1 MEFHKSKK
9 NLQNQKAAMGET
21 HFPPK
26 NKIAKKELK
35 NSPSFG
41 EKKQQKK
48 WRRLLGSLAERGEV
62 IFNR

>member
-41 EKKQQKK
+41 EKKTTKK
-48 WRRLLGSLAERGEV
+48 MAKTAWFIGREGRSN
-62 IFNR
+62 F